1 MSELASSILVSV
13 VTAIL
18 GWLGKGA
25 WANRRRLMLCGLTR
39 INPDEMVRISAAYL
53 FRIRIGGKF
62 LLIRGN
68 RIRDQYQPVGGVFQ
82 YFAGAEPGFR
92 EMGCNP
98 DDRMKNSS
106 SNPRDLR
113 VILPRKNVLKFL
125 DWFDSRK
132 DREITTLREFYEE
145 LVKPKFLPESCALN
159 FNPQFVRQCDRQ
171 LKYSEHLG
179 INEILVH
186 EVYEIVLNEKDQES
200 ISSFINDHTAG
211 DLLLVDEQEI
221 RRRSVEVNGQFFNIA
236 PTAGSIL

>member
-1 MSELASSILVSV
+1 MGELASSILVSV

-98 DDRMKNSS
+98 DDRMKSS
-106 SNPRDLR
+106 SSDPRDLR

-145 LVKPKFLPESCALN
+145 LVKPEFLPESCALN
-159 FNPQFVRQCDRQ
+159 FNP
-171 LKYSEHLG
+171 
-179 INEILVH
+179 
-186 EVYEIVLNEKDQES
+186 
-200 ISSFINDHTAG
+200 
-211 DLLLVDEQEI
+211 
-221 RRRSVEVNGQFFNIA
+221 
-236 PTAGSIL
+236 

>member
-1 MSELASSILVSV
+1 MGELASSILVSV

-98 DDRMKNSS
+98 DDRMKSS
-106 SNPRDLR
+106 SSDPRDLR

-125 DWFDSRK
+125 DCLTAAKTARSRP
-132 DREITTLREFYEE
+132 YE
-145 LVKPKFLPESCALN
+145 
-159 FNPQFVRQCDRQ
+159 
-171 LKYSEHLG
+171 
-179 INEILVH
+179 
-186 EVYEIVLNEKDQES
+186 
-200 ISSFINDHTAG
+200 SFT
-211 DLLLVDEQEI
+211 
-221 RRRSVEVNGQFFNIA
+221 RS
-236 PTAGSIL
+236 L